1 SREIP
6 DQPRSPMRPPLLVPM
21 SLLLLLAAGC
31 GDEPRTSPG
40 PPKLKP
46 RQVIGKT
53 TTEVKDAATELK
65 TTGARVSTNKITAKD
80 PITLQGNAYNAIVG
94 KATIDKM
101 QHALDLYYAQ
111 NERYP
116 KDLPEFMA
124 EIIQANNIVL
134 PQLSR
139 NRDYAYDA
147 PNHRLVVLEYPA
159 Q

>member
-1 SREIP
+1 
-6 DQPRSPMRPPLLVPM
+6 MRRPLLGPM

-46 RQVIGKT
+46 RPVLGKV

-65 TTGARVSTNKITAKD
+65 TTGARVSKNKITAKD
-80 PITLQGNAYNAIVG
+80 PITLQGNAYNAALG
-94 KATIDKM
+94 KATVDKM

-116 KDLPEFMA
+116 KDLDEFMA
-124 EIIQANNIVL
+124 EIIRANNIVL
-134 PQLSR
+134 PQPSY
-139 NRDYAYDA
+139 NREYAYDA
-147 PNHRLVVLEYPA
+147 ANHRLVVLEYPSE
-159 Q
+159 